1 MICRLNDM
9 YRKIK
14 NKFKGN
20 KKLYDKIYKSNQN
33 VPSNLLKKKI
43 CGKL

>member
-1 MICRLNDM
+1 M

-14 NKFKGN
+14 NKFKGS
-20 KKLYDKIYKSNQN
+20 KKLYDKIYKSNQIA
-33 VPSNLLKKKI
+33 PSKLMKKKI